1 MHMLWMFR
9 PRGLEQKEPGHP
21 ELSHHIAAGL
31 IIRKSQD
38 DTLADSLDRL

>member
-9 PRGLEQKEPGHP
+9 LRGPKQEESGHP
-21 ELSHHIAAGL
+21 ELGHHIATDL

>member
-1 MHMLWMFR
+1 MNVLWGFR
-9 PRGLEQKEPGHP
+9 LRGPEQEESGHP
-21 ELSHHIAAGL
+21 ELGHHIATIL